1 MAVEVHTNGSGGG
14 GGNTFLGFI
23 VGALLLAVGVVGF
36 FMWDAY
42 KSGGGTPAPT
52 TIIKVEKK

>member
-1 MAVEVHTNGSGGG
+1 MAVEVHTDGSGG

-36 FMWDAY
+36 FMWDGF
-42 KSGGGTPAPT
+42 KSGQGPQAPT
-52 TIIKVEKK
+52 AVIKVEKK